1 MHIQKDEGK
10 MRIVV
15 LFSIYILKYV
25 TYNDVIYTIQ
35 KLRYAALVQ
44 YVIAM
49 S

>member
-10 MRIVV
+10 MRIGV
-15 LFSIYILKYV
+15 LFSTYILNYV
-25 TYNDVIYTIQ
+25 TYNDVIYTIE
-35 KLRYAALVQ
+35 KLRYAALIQ